1 MSQSDLWE
9 KAVVCAKAAHA
20 SSDPK
25 RRAILIYLGE
35 FWLDL
40 ARMDSFQF
48 DASMAVNI
56 AVIEQMHAELTGMV
70 HTSH

>member
-48 DASMAVNI
+48 NDPMAFHV
-56 AVIEQMHAELTGMV
+56 AAIERMQDELIGAAPIN
-70 HTSH
+70 